1 MTIKIIKEK
10 ITKQELIDM
19 AKGNYGDMIKG
30 VVDIEKGI
38 IAMGGE
44 FHSDASVILVGQEG
58 SNQEDIWGINI
69 YPEKEKDEWL
79 EFNSLVNIKPL
90 KNNRDVEIESEEIK
104 DKIKNIVDRLIE

>member
-10 ITKQELIDM
+10 ISLDELKKI
-19 AKGNYGDMIKG
+19 AEENYGDMVKA
-30 VVDIEKGI
+30 VVDIEKEI

-44 FHSDASVILVGQEG
+44 FHSDANVILVEQNG

-69 YPEKEKDEWL
+69 YPEKEKNEWL
-79 EFNSLVNIKPL
+79 EFNSLINIKPL

-104 DKIKNIVDRLIE
+104 DKIKNIINKLIE

>member
-19 AKGNYGDMIKG
+19 ARENYGDMIKG
-30 VVDIEKGI
+30 VVDIEKEV
-38 IAMGGE
+38 IALGGE
-44 FHSDASVILVGQEG
+44 FHSDSSVVLVEQEG

-69 YPEKEKDEWL
+69 YPEKEKNEWL

>member
-10 ITKQELIDM
+10 ITRQKLEDIV
-19 AKGNYGDMIKG
+19 KENYGDMVKA
-30 VVDIEKGI
+30 VVDIKKEI
-38 IAMGGE
+38 MAIGGE
-44 FHSDASVILVGQEG
+44 FHSDASVILVEQKD

-69 YPEKEKDEWL
+69 YPEKEKNEWI

-104 DKIKNIVDRLIE
+104 DKIKKIVDKLIE